1 MKKKSLQYNQGAA
14 LITSVIVFMFTSLA
28 VVAGVVQPA
37 VKDFRTATVFA
48 ESRTTHVL
56 VDSLVE
62 DAMHRLR
69 HGIPLASETTTELP
83 QGSVTISV
91 SDVGSNAKEIT
102 AHTTVGVHERRS
114 QMQLTTAE
122 GVSFFYGVQ
131 TGQGGMLLSGSSG
144 IVGNVYAHGDIVG
157 TGSSTY
163 VTGSAVAANSSA
175 LSTDVENGSSGTPP
189 HIITFGQSSG
199 TQDMAQ
205 SFQLSESSP
214 LYKASLY
221 IKKIGTPGNL
231 TVRILK
237 DSSGSPGAVQVAS
250 GTIASSLVTNSFAW
264 VDVVFTTHPTL
275 NVGETYWLVVD
286 GGNHNSRYYEVGANL
301 NSFTG
306 GSAKRGQHSST
317 WNVLSPNVDA
327 YFQIYVGGLTS
338 TITGP
343 SQWNRLSVGTSGSGI
358 AHAHTVNYTS
368 ATDEIYCTTGT
379 GNNKTCDTSRPDPE
393 PIGWPV
399 SPGNIISWQE
409 EAESGGTTSGNF
421 TLSGSGTTSLGPQK
435 ITGNVSVGGSTIL
448 NVTGTLWIQGD
459 LTVNGSG
466 RVRLDSS
473 YGSGSGVIVVD
484 GRVTIAGSSPVT
496 GSGTAGSYIMVVSN
510 SDCPTSSTCGSS
522 NAIDISGAAGAVILV
537 AQNGTINFSG
547 SASARQATGYQ
558 IKLSGATTVT
568 YEEGIANLDFSSGP
582 SATWGISSWKE
593 IE

>member
-1 MKKKSLQYNQGAA
+1 MKKDFLQYNRGAA

-48 ESRTTHVL
+48 ASRTTHVM
-56 VDSLVE
+56 VDSLLE

-69 HGIPLASETTTELP
+69 HGIPIASESTTQLP

-102 AHTTVGVHERRS
+102 AHTTVGVHQRRS

-131 TGQGGMLLSGSSG
+131 TGVGGLTLSGSSG
-144 IVGNVYAHGDIVG
+144 IVGNVYAHGDITG

-163 VTGSAVAANSSA
+163 VTGSAVAANSA
-175 LSTDVENGSSGTPP
+175 PLSTAVQNGASGTPP
-189 HIITFGQSSG
+189 HVITFGQSNT
-199 TQDMAQ
+199 TQDIAQ

-214 LYKASLY
+214 LYKTSVY
-221 IKKIGTPGNL
+221 IRKIGTPGNL
-231 TVRILK
+231 TVRIVK
-237 DSSGSPGAVQVAS
+237 DSNGSPGTVSVAS
-250 GTIASSLVTNSFAW
+250 ATLASSLVTGSFAW
-264 VDVVFTTHPTL
+264 VDVVFATNPTL
-275 NVGETYWLVVD
+275 NVGETYWLVLD
-286 GGNHNSRYYEVGANL
+286 GGTHNNRYYEIGANL
-301 NSFTG
+301 NTFSG
-306 GSAKRGQHSST
+306 GVARRGQYSGT
-317 WNVLSPNVDA
+317 WNILNPDVDA
-327 YFQIYVGGLTS
+327 FFQIYLGGLTS

-368 ATDEIYCTTGT
+368 ASDEIYCANGT
-379 GNNKTCDTSRPDPE
+379 GNNKPCDTSRPDPE

-399 SPGNIISWQE
+399 SQGNIVSWQQ
-409 EAESGGTTSGNF
+409 EAESGGTTSGNV
-421 TLSGSGTTSLGPQK
+421 TLSGSGTTSIGPRK
-435 ITGNVSVGGSTIL
+435 ITGNVSVGGSTTL

-459 LTVNGSG
+459 LSIGGSG
-466 RVRLDSS
+466 SMKLDAS
-473 YGSGSGVIVVD
+473 YGSGSGVVIVD

-496 GSGTAGSYIMVVSN
+496 GSGTPGSYIMVISN
-510 SDCPTSSTCGSS
+510 SDCPTSSTCGSN
-522 NAIDISGAAGAVILV
+522 NAISITGAAGAVILV
-537 AQNGTINFSG
+537 AQNGTISFSG
-547 SASARQATGYQ
+547 SASAKQATGYH
-558 IKLSGATTVT
+558 IKLSGNTNVT

-582 SATWGISSWKE
+582 SATWGISSWRE